1 MKLSKEFK
9 KKTIIIAL
17 GVAATLTSIVIV
29 GNSFEIAVVS
39 SVADVITYP
48 FQKGLTSLTH
58 KIEGVSRYFNDLDTL
73 IVENEKLSRENEK
86 LLYENAI
93 LNQYKDENDYL
104 KSLLDI
110 AQRYKD
116 YPSMGAN
123 IIAKDPGNW
132 YQRFTIDKGS
142 TDGVRKNDVILAGGG
157 LVGHVVEVTA
167 FSATVEAIIDDRS
180 AVSGKIVRT
189 GDLGMVKGEIELI
202 EQGICKMELDIASD
216 VVKGDQIITSHLGA
230 VYPPGIPIGVVE
242 EVTTGKNGLT
252 QYAYIK
258 PFIDFKHL
266 SNVVV
271 ITQKEGVAP

>member
-1 MKLSKEFK
+1 MKLSKDLK
-9 KKTIIIAL
+9 KKIVIIGV
-17 GVAATLTSIVIV
+17 GVAISLASIVAI
-29 GNSFEIAVVS
+29 GNTFDIAVVS

-48 FQKGLTSLTH
+48 FQKGITSLSQ
-58 KIEGVSRYFNDLDTL
+58 KIEGVSRYFENLDTL

-93 LNQYKDENDYL
+93 LGQYKDENDYL

-110 AQRYKD
+110 GQRYKD
-116 YPSMGAN
+116 YPSVGAN

-142 TDGVRKNDVILAGGG
+142 TDGIRKNDVILAGGG
-157 LVGHVVEVTA
+157 LVGHVIEVTA

-189 GDLGMVKGEIELI
+189 GDLGMLKGDIELI
-202 EQGICKMELDIASD
+202 DQGICKMELDIASD
-216 VVKGDQIITSHLGA
+216 VVKGDQIITSHLGDI
-230 VYPPGIPIGVVE
+230 YPPGIPIGIVE

-266 SNVVV
+266 SNVLV
-271 ITQKEGVAP
+271 ITQKEGVTP